1 VSFSPFGIV
10 GVQYRFTGISVFGQA
25 TANPT
30 QHNFLLYNG
39 QSFNSSLEFG
49 VRYNVGSSIDKN

>member
-1 VSFSPFGIV
+1 M
-10 GVQYRFTGISVFGQA
+10 FGQL

-39 QSFNSSLEFG
+39 QPFNLSWEFG
-49 VRYNVGSSIDKN
+49 VRYNVGTSIDRN